1 MNKIIIKLVDGK
13 NFLSSI
19 HTVNMSSFNI
29 ISPGDSSVYKIC
41 DYQTKE
47 QALMA
52 IENAKVAQKSWKKTT
67 VTQRQELV
75 TKFVDSL
82 VADKEEISKELA
94 LLIGRPFKQNKN
106 EVNGFE
112 TRARHLIKTSLNALR
127 DIEIEDSPDFKKFM
141 TREPLG
147 VVLIIAAWNYPYLV
161 SVNGVIPAILAGNA
175 VILKQAP
182 QTFPVA
188 DRFLKHFEKAGL
200 PKHVFQVLQADLKE
214 VAEVIKSPDVN
225 YIHFTGS
232 FRGGSQVRKLA
243 SDRFCGE
250 GFELGGNDPA
260 YVREDCD
267 VLNAAE
273 NLVDGA
279 MYNSGQS
286 CCGIERIYVHEKV
299 YDQFIDHAVKIAK
312 VCLN

>member
-1 MNKIIIKLVDGK
+1 
-13 NFLSSI
+13 
-19 HTVNMSSFNI
+19 MSTYNI

-47 QALMA
+47 QSLTA

-67 VTQRQELV
+67 ITQRQEFL

-82 VADKEEISKELA
+82 VADKVEICKELA
-94 LLIGRPFKQNKN
+94 FLIGRPLKQNQN

-112 TRARHLIKTSLNALR
+112 ARARHLIKIAPEALR
-127 DIEIEDSPDFKKFM
+127 DTIIEDSTEFRKFM
-141 TREPLG
+141 TREALG
-147 VVLIIAAWNYPYLV
+147 VILIISAWNYPYLV
-161 SVNGVIPAILAGNA
+161 SVNGVIPAILAGNT

-188 DRFLKHFEKAGL
+188 DRFLKHFQNAGL

-214 VAEVIKSPDVN
+214 VAEVVKSPDVN

-243 SDRFCGE
+243 SDRFCGQ

-267 VLNAAE
+267 VINAAE

-286 CCGIERIYVHEKV
+286 CCGIERGI
-299 YDQFIDHAVKIAK
+299 F
-312 VCLN
+312 NFNF